1 MTTAS
6 VAARPRTAYEASLS
20 VFPDE
25 LPPFLRCCALLETLA
40 HLEYLVRRGGLER
53 LDAADG
59 TVAYAAG

>member
-1 MTTAS
+1 M
-6 VAARPRTAYEASLS
+6 
-20 VFPDE
+20 FPDE